1 MKIKFNVEISQ
12 KDGFK
17 ENHLNFNGDADITI
31 EELKELFNTYKEAE
45 VDVEPEDPVVQND
58 QIFTVV
64 VCKSIIYKDE
74 FIYAVKNNKSHNFS
88 LISSSMF
95 NKKELTLWM
104 INEEYFNTLA
114 NSAIVIYNTNVLDF
128 VHGKKVN
135 KI

>member
-1 MKIKFNVEISQ
+1 MKIKFNVEISK
-12 KDGFK
+12 KDGLK
-17 ENHLNFNGDADITI
+17 ENHLNCNAEVDITP
-31 EELKELFNTYKEAE
+31 EELKGLFTSKQ
-45 VDVEPEDPVVQND
+45 VTDVKSEEPVE

-104 INEEYFNTLA
+104 INEEYFKTLA